1 MRGGRGAQVLQDA
14 AGLGRHGGVD
24 GIDLA
29 DAVEPRRRQHD
40 PAERHAG
47 ADKPG
52 VAALRHDGDA
62 GPGAFAHREGDL
74 PGIGRPHDRE
84 RRALVEA
91 AALGEVAG
99 HVGGIGEDVL
109 RPDAGADCVQKPC
122 CIDAHSEVPCRRRM
136 AS

>member
-1 MRGGRGAQVLQDA
+1 MRGGRGPQVLQDA

-40 PAERHAG
+40 AAERHAG
-47 ADKPG
+47 ADEPG

-62 GPGAFAHREGDL
+62 GPGAFPHREGDL

-84 RRALVEA
+84 RRALVKT

-99 HVGGIGEDVL
+99 HVGRIGEHVL
-109 RPDAGADCVQKPC
+109 RPDAGGERVEELGGGAGVDGHP
-122 CIDAHSEVPCRRRM
+122 S
-136 AS
+136 